1 MFQSKRANILVFLIM
16 LGVIAGFAY
25 SYNLSVTKAVVEVA
39 YNDRESLQSYNT
51 EIIGKLTAQE
61 STDSWSEIVEQYQDI
76 VIVIENSDNAV
87 VTRSIGRSW
96 TALDVK
102 VQTPF
107 KYKGEAFLIKSSAYL
122 LRDYLGDARA
132 MVKFF
137 FVELFIGISGLLL
150 LVLIIY
156 TILIRPFRNLS
167 KAIEEYD
174 KTGKLREVRIKGYAG
189 EVYKRF
195 VSMTGNLESQQNK
208 QRRIMASI
216 SHDIKTPLTSI
227 MGYAERLSKG
237 GLSEEREQRYLDTVR
252 EKSEE
257 IRSLIDEFDDYLSLN
272 MLGEFKKETVTVKQL
287 SESIEADYRDEIE
300 NSGAVF
306 NVSINGDED
315 ACILLDIQKF
325 RRVTGNIFSNS
336 FKHFRSEHRFIEL
349 SVFSDKEKVYINIE
363 DSGEGVQKDK
373 LELIFE
379 PLYTSDEGRRVAGLG
394 LAICREII
402 EGHSGRIYAEESRFG
417 GLRICIEL
425 PRLSKKAARKQ

>member
-1 MFQSKRANILVFLIM
+1 MFQSKKANFLIIIVM
-16 LGVIAGFAY
+16 LGVIAAFAY
-25 SYNLSVTKAVVEVA
+25 SYNHSVTRAVIDVA
-39 YNDRESLQSYNT
+39 YNDRASLQSYNT
-51 EIIGKLTAQE
+51 EIIGRLTGQE
-61 STDSWSEIVEQYQDI
+61 SSDSWSEIIEQYRDI
-76 VIVIENSDNAV
+76 VIVIENSENEV
-87 VTRSIGRSW
+87 VARSEGRRWS
-96 TALDVK
+96 ALDVK

-107 KYKGEAFLIKSSAYL
+107 EYKGKAFVIKSSVYL
-122 LRDYLGDARA
+122 LRDYVSDTRA
-132 MVKFF
+132 LIKFF
-137 FVELFIGISGLLL
+137 FIESLISISAFFL

-156 TILIRPFRNLS
+156 TIILRPFRNLY

-174 KTGKLREVRIKGYAG
+174 KTGKLKDIRIKGYAG

-195 VSMTGNLESQQNK
+195 VSMTGNLEAQQNK

-272 MLGEFKKETVTVKQL
+272 MLGEFKKANITVKQL
-287 SESIEADYRDEIE
+287 CEYIEADYRDEIE

-306 NVSINGDED
+306 NLKLYGDED
-315 ACILLDIQKF
+315 AATFLDLAKF
-325 RRVTGNIFSNS
+325 RRVMGNVFSNS
-336 FKHFRSEHRFIEL
+336 LKHFCSEHRYIEL
-349 SVFSDKEKVYINIE
+349 EIFSDKEKIYINIE
-363 DSGEGVQKDK
+363 DSGEGVQNDK

-379 PLYTSDEGRRVAGLG
+379 PLYTSDEGRKVAGLG

-402 EGHSGRIYAEESRFG
+402 EGHSGKIYAEESRFG
-417 GLRICIEL
+417 GLKICIEL
-425 PRLSKKAARKQ
+425 ERLSKKAAKK

>member
-1 MFQSKRANILVFLIM
+1 MFQSKKTNFLIIIVM
-16 LGVIAGFAY
+16 LGVIAAFAY
-25 SYNLSVTKAVVEVA
+25 SYNLSVTRAVIDVA
-39 YNDRESLQSYNT
+39 YNDRAALQSHNS
-51 EIIGKLTAQE
+51 EIIEKLTKQE
-61 STDSWSEIVEQYQDI
+61 STDTWSDIVEQYQDI
-76 VIVIENSDNAV
+76 VIVIENSDNTV
-87 VTRSIGRSW
+87 VVRSEGRSW
-96 TALDVK
+96 SAIDVK

-107 KYKGEAFLIKSSAYL
+107 EYKGEAFVIKSSVYL
-122 LRDYLGDARA
+122 LRDYVSDTRA
-132 MVKFF
+132 LTSFF
-137 FVELFIGISGLLL
+137 FAEFFIGISGLLL

-156 TILIRPFRNLS
+156 TILLRPFRNLY

-174 KTGKLREVRIKGYAG
+174 KTGKLREIRIKGYAG

-195 VSMTGNLESQQNK
+195 VSMTGNLESQQSK

-336 FKHFRSEHRFIEL
+336 FKHFHSEHRFIEL

>member
-1 MFQSKRANILVFLIM
+1 MFQSKKTNFLIIIVL
-16 LGVIAGFAY
+16 LGVIAAFAY
-25 SYNLSVTKAVVEVA
+25 SYNLSVTRAVIDVA
-39 YNDRESLQSYNT
+39 YNDRASLQSYNT
-51 EIIGKLTAQE
+51 EIIGKLTGQE
-61 STDSWSEIVEQYQDI
+61 STESWTEIVDQYKDI
-76 VIVIENSDNAV
+76 VIVIENSDNTV
-87 VTRSIGRSW
+87 VTRSEGRKWS
-96 TALDVK
+96 ALDVK

-107 KYKGEAFLIKSSAYL
+107 EYKGQAFVIKSSVYL
-122 LRDYLGDARA
+122 LRDYVSDTRA
-132 MVKFF
+132 LVKFF
-137 FVELFIGISGLLL
+137 SVEFLIGISAFLL

-156 TILIRPFRNLS
+156 TILLRPFRNLY

-174 KTGKLREVRIKGYAG
+174 KTGKLRKIRIKGYAG

-195 VSMTGNLESQQNK
+195 VSMTANLEAQQNK

-237 GLSEEREQRYLDTVR
+237 SLSEEREQRYLDTVR

-272 MLGEFKKETVTVKQL
+272 MLGEFKKENITVKQL
-287 SESIEADYRDEIE
+287 CSHIEADYRDEIE

-306 NVSINGDED
+306 NVNLYGDEE
-315 ACILLDIQKF
+315 AAVFLDISKF
-325 RRVTGNIFSNS
+325 RRVMGNIFSNS
-336 FKHFRSEHRFIEL
+336 FKHFCSEHRYIEL
-349 SVFSDKEKVYINIE
+349 EVFSDKEKVYINVE
-363 DSGEGVQKDK
+363 DSGEGVHKDK

-417 GLRICIEL
+417 GLKICIEL
-425 PRLSKKAARKQ
+425 PRLSKKAAKKQ